1 MGAMIREWIDKV
13 ILSSLN
19 RNAEKL
25 STVFEFKQQDD
36 VSITKQS
43 LEQTFQKDLL
53 VNDFQQ
59 CMYMLRHYDS
69 VNWDL
74 TKFSF

>member
-25 STVFEFKQQDD
+25 STVFEYK
-36 VSITKQS
+36 
-43 LEQTFQKDLL
+43 
-53 VNDFQQ
+53 
-59 CMYMLRHYDS
+59 
-69 VNWDL
+69 
-74 TKFSF
+74 